1 MKWLSMTIIQ
11 ELKTK
16 VQKALLKNN
25 LVPCLVQWDADSPLM
40 LPLEEGRRTNPK
52 ETFLDQFFKLPSSST
67 EEKPREL
74 KCIFHS
80 GGKRYSDSD
89 SLESMPR
96 II

>member
-1 MKWLSMTIIQ
+1 MTIIQ

-25 LVPCLVQWDADSPLM
+25 LVPCLVKQHDAGSPLM
-40 LPLEEGRRTNPK
+40 LPLEEGRRMNPK
-52 ETFLDQFFKLPSSST
+52 GIFLDPFFKLPSSST

-80 GGKRYSDSD
+80 GEKRYSDSD
-89 SLESMPR
+89 SLESLPQ